1 VTATSAPAQ
10 TPSATSGAISVPEL
24 ATRLRAGF
32 ESGRTRPLA
41 WRQEQ
46 LSRIAALLRE
56 NADAL
61 REALQADLRK
71 PELEAWAA
79 DIGSVIAEV
88 EWIRKKLP
96 SWTKPERISTPLK
109 LRPASSWVTRDPL
122 GVVLI
127 IAPWNYPV
135 QLALSPLAAAIAA
148 GNCAVLKPSELVPS
162 VSAALAR
169 LVPRYLDPAAV
180 AVVEGGVPAST
191 ALLAERWD
199 HIFYTGNGR
208 VGRIV
213 MEAAAKHLTPVTLE
227 LGGKSP
233 CIVDA
238 DADLEV
244 AARRI
249 TWGKFLNAGQT
260 CIAPDYLLV
269 HEAREEELLE
279 RLAAN
284 LLEFYGDDPQRSPD
298 LARIVSDAHLE
309 RLAKLLESGEVV
321 VGGRVDRADR
331 YLAPTLLRGVS
342 PDSPAM
348 HEEIF
353 GPILPVLRVRDVDAA
368 IEFVNARPKPLALYL
383 FTNRK
388 AVEDQVLSRTTAGG
402 VCVNAVL
409 WHLGNPAL
417 PFGGV
422 GESGMGVYH
431 GRHGFETFSHRKGV
445 MRRSL
450 KADPKLAYPPYTRLK
465 RALLKRFL

>member
-1 VTATSAPAQ
+1 MTATSAPAE
-10 TPSATSGAISVPEL
+10 TPRAVPLAEL
-24 ATRLRAGF
+24 AAHLRAGF
-32 ESGRTRPLA
+32 DSGRTRPLA
-41 WRQEQ
+41 WRQDQ

-71 PELEAWAA
+71 PEIEAWAA

-88 EWIRKKLP
+88 EGIRKKLP
-96 SWTKPERISTPLK
+96 SWMKPERISTPLK
-109 LRPASSWVTRDPL
+109 LRPASSWVARDPL

-180 AVVEGGVPAST
+180 AVVEGGVAETTP
-191 ALLAERWD
+191 LLAERWD

-269 HEAREEELLE
+269 HEAREAELLE

-284 LLEFYGDDPQRSPD
+284 LREFYGDDPQRSPD
-298 LARIVSDAHLE
+298 LARIVSDAHLD

-348 HEEIF
+348 QEEIF

-383 FTNRK
+383 FTDRR
-388 AVEDQVLSRTTAGG
+388 AVEDAVLSRTSAGG

-422 GESGMGVYH
+422 GQSGMGAYH

-445 MRRSL
+445 MRRST

-465 RALLKRFL
+465 KALLKRFL